1 MARVGSGAGLSRFA
15 GLRFLALWHIARLR
29 QSEAASEMPY
39 RTGDR
44 NVGRKKQPVEV
55 YGLGKTDKQEQLV
68 RNADLVD
75 LERR

>member
-1 MARVGSGAGLSRFA
+1 
-15 GLRFLALWHIARLR
+15 
-29 QSEAASEMPY
+29 MPY

-44 NVGRKKQPVEV
+44 NVGRKKQPVDAYE
-55 YGLGKTDKQEQLV
+55 LGKTDKQEQLV